1 MIKSIKREIDESIK
15 VKSEILNDNNLLS
28 QIEYLTNEV
37 LESLNNGGKIIFCG
51 NGGSFADSQ
60 HLSAEFVSRL
70 RFDRAPL
77 PSIALGTNN
86 SNITAIAND
95 YGYEEEK
102 ENWEEWDE
110 EWEDDW
116 EDWDEYGE
124 EWENWDEDFAAL
136 EDYWDN
142 NGEYDPAMDASG
154 EYDYLY
160 EYYEDVMGEPMDEE
174 TVT

>member
-1 MIKSIKREIDESIK
+1 MKYNCAVFALLNTVTAQTGEDLLYAETRNTYDEDEEREFTEPMEPTGQGYDPADYE
-15 VKSEILNDNNLLS
+15 D
-28 QIEYLTNEV
+28 YNEV
-37 LESLNNGGKIIFCG
+37 YTTFE
-51 NGGSFADSQ
+51 
-60 HLSAEFVSRL
+60 SAEAAVGQEY
-70 RFDRAPL
+70 DYDYDY
-77 PSIALGTNN
+77 
-86 SNITAIAND
+86 D

-110 EWEDDW
+110 EWEEDW